1 MVKNGKIEMNNFL
14 TINEKKIS
22 KEFEE
27 KGFLIRDI
35 EDLKSLNKL
44 KFFFLNLCNINL
56 KTKNDAN
63 TKNDILNLTHK
74 KIRSNNLNKFR
85 LKIINEINK
94 KKEIRELYY
103 KISKPI
109 LDAILGNELS
119 MQSRVNLSIQLPN
132 DKSSLLPV
140 HSDVW
145 SGDSPFETVVWLP
158 LVDCYKTK
166 SMFILPP
173 KKYEK
178 IKKIF
183 LQKKFNS
190 SEMIYKKIKKDL
202 IWINIKFGQVL
213 VFNQCLPH
221 GNTVNHEKE
230 TRWSLN
236 CRFKSIFSPHRDKKI
251 GEFFEPITLRKV
263 SELAINYKLPK
274 IK

>member
-1 MVKNGKIEMNNFL
+1 MKLFL
-14 TINEKKIS
+14 EKKEIELS
-22 KEFEE
+22 KKFI
-27 KGFLIRDI
+27 KDGYVKIKADDI
-35 EDLKSLNKL
+35 KYLDNIKKL
-44 KFFFLNLCNINL
+44 F
-56 KTKNDAN
+56 KT
-63 TKNDILNLTHK
+63 
-74 KIRSNNLNKFR
+74 
-85 LKIINEINK
+85 IINEELK
-94 KKEIRELYY
+94 KKKIKSSIYDHDIFNKIHKLIPVSELNDFRLSV
-103 KISKPI
+103 ISKI
-109 LDAILGNELS
+109 NNNMSLRKSYFEATKSALFSLVGNELA

>member
-1 MVKNGKIEMNNFL
+1 MNNFL
-14 TINEKKIS
+14 TLKEKQIS
-22 KEFEE
+22 NEFET

-35 EDLKSLNKL
+35 ADRKSLKKL
-44 KFFFLNLCNINL
+44 KDIFLKIYLKNL
-56 KTKNDAN
+56 KMKKNISRK
-63 TKNDILNLTHK
+63 KNIFNFTHQN
-74 KIRSNNLNKFR
+74 IEPYDLNKFR

-94 KKEIRELYY
+94 KKEVRELYY
-103 KISKPI
+103 KVSKPI
-109 LDAILGNELS
+109 LDVILGNELS
-119 MQSRVNLSIQLPN
+119 MQSRVNLSIQLPQ

-158 LVDCYKTK
+158 LVDCFKTK

-173 KKYEK
+173 KKYNK
-178 IKKIF
+178 MKKIF
-183 LQKKFNS
+183 QEKKFNS
-190 SEMIYKKIKKDL
+190 SDKIFEKIRKDL
-202 IWINIKFGQVL
+202 IWIKIKFGQML

-221 GNTVNHEKE
+221 GNTINSENE

-251 GEFFEPITLRKV
+251 GEFFEPITLRKI

-274 IK
+274 INQ

>member
-1 MVKNGKIEMNNFL
+1 MDFL
-14 TINEKKIS
+14 SKNEKKLEN
-22 KEFEE
+22 EFTNQ
-27 KGFLIRDI
+27 GLIIREVAD
-35 EDLKSLNKL
+35 KNALNKIQQFVFDML
-44 KFFFLNLCNINL
+44 SERGGEYLDSAPEVIDINDLNN
-56 KTKNDAN
+56 
-63 TKNDILNLTHK
+63 
-74 KIRSNNLNKFR
+74 FR
-85 LKIINEINK
+85 LEVINK
-94 KKEIRELYY
+94 INAQSWLREAYY
-103 KISKPI
+103 QVAKPY
-109 LDAILGNELS
+109 LDLLVGNELA

>member
-1 MVKNGKIEMNNFL
+1 MAKNGKTQMNNFL

-35 EDLKSLNKL
+35 EDLESLNKL
-44 KFFFLNLCNINL
+44 RSIFLKLCSLNLKNKNSSNIKEDL
-56 KTKNDAN
+56 
-63 TKNDILNLTHK
+63 LNQTHK
-74 KIRSNNLNKFR
+74 KIKSNDLNKFR

-94 KKEIRELYY
+94 KKETRELYY
-103 KISKPI
+103 KVSKPI
-109 LDAILGNELS
+109 LDVILGNELS

-166 SMFILPP
+166 SMYILPP
-173 KKYEK
+173 QKYEK

-183 LQKKFNS
+183 LEKKFNS
-190 SEMIYKKIKKDL
+190 SESIYKKIKKDL

-213 VFNQCLPH
+213 VFNQ
-221 GNTVNHEKE
+221 
-230 TRWSLN
+230 
-236 CRFKSIFSPHRDKKI
+236 
-251 GEFFEPITLRKV
+251 
-263 SELAINYKLPK
+263 
-274 IK
+274 

>member
-1 MVKNGKIEMNNFL
+1 MTNFL
-14 TINEKKIS
+14 TSKEKKIS
-22 KEFEE
+22 NEFESN
-27 KGFLIRDI
+27 GFLIRDI
-35 EDLKSLNKL
+35 EDRNSLKKL
-44 KFFFLNLCNINL
+44 KAIFLKLYLKNLNIKKKIFNN
-56 KTKNDAN
+56 KN
-63 TKNDILNLTHK
+63 IFNLTHQNVEP
-74 KIRSNNLNKFR
+74 NNLNNFR
-85 LKIINEINK
+85 LNIINEINK
-94 KKEIRELYY
+94 KKEVRELYY
-103 KISKPI
+103 RISKPI
-109 LDAILGNELS
+109 LDVILGNELS
-119 MQSRVNLSIQLPN
+119 MQSRVNLSIQLPR

-173 KKYEK
+173 KKYNK

-183 LQKKFNS
+183 QEKKFNS
-190 SEMIYKKIKKDL
+190 SDKIFEKIKKDL
-202 IWINIKFGQVL
+202 IWIKIKFGQVL

-221 GNTVNHEKE
+221 GNTINKENE

-251 GEFFEPITLRKV
+251 GEFFEPITLRKI

-274 IK
+274 IN

>member
-1 MVKNGKIEMNNFL
+1 MNNFL
-14 TINEKKIS
+14 TLKEKQIS
-22 KEFEE
+22 NEFET

-35 EDLKSLNKL
+35 ADRKSLKKL
-44 KFFFLNLCNINL
+44 KDIFLKIYLKNL
-56 KTKNDAN
+56 KMKKNISRK
-63 TKNDILNLTHK
+63 KNIFNFTHQN
-74 KIRSNNLNKFR
+74 IEPYDLNKFR

-94 KKEIRELYY
+94 KKEVRELYY
-103 KISKPI
+103 RVSKPI
-109 LDAILGNELS
+109 LDVILGNELS
-119 MQSRVNLSIQLPN
+119 MQSRVNLSIQLPQ

-158 LVDCYKTK
+158 LVDCFKTK

-173 KKYEK
+173 KKYNK
-178 IKKIF
+178 MKKIF
-183 LQKKFNS
+183 QEKKFNS
-190 SEMIYKKIKKDL
+190 SDKIFEKIRKDL
-202 IWINIKFGQVL
+202 IWIKIKFGQML

-221 GNTVNHEKE
+221 GNTINSENE

-251 GEFFEPITLRKV
+251 GEFFEPITLRKI

-274 IK
+274 INQ